1 MSMSLD
7 GVSFVPESVGVEFD
21 TTDRTALGKD
31 AFLTLLVAQMQ
42 HQDPLEP
49 QSNEEFIA
57 QLSQFSQV
65 EQLMEI
71 NSGFESV
78 FMALNSMNNS
88 SMTQLLGKEVA
99 AFGNSFYYEGK
110 GDVEIHYA
118 SSAPSSATKLI
129 VKDQDGSIVW
139 AGAVDPLEEG
149 EGSFVWNAKDLDG
162 NPLEEGTY
170 TYSLEA
176 SSTDGADVHVDELIY
191 GVVDGMSFLEG
202 IPKPSI
208 SGIEFDLSMVLR
220 VGMAEE
226 E

>member
-1 MSMSLD
+1 MPMSLD
-7 GVSFVPESVGVEFD
+7 GVNFVPESVGVEME
-21 TTDRTALGKD
+21 TTDRTTLGKD

-42 HQDPLEP
+42 NQDPLEP

-65 EQLMEI
+65 EQLMEM

-99 AFGNSFYYEGK
+99 AFGNSFHYDGSGE
-110 GDVEIHYA
+110 VEIHYA

-139 AGAVDPLEEG
+139 TGAVDPLEEG
-149 EGSFVWNAKDLDG
+149 EGSFTWEARDIDG
-162 NPLEEGTY
+162 NPLEEGIY
-170 TYSLEA
+170 TFSLEG
-176 SSTDGADVHVDELIY
+176 SSTDGAEVHVDELIY
-191 GVVDGMSFLEG
+191 GTVDGMSFLEG

-220 VGMAEE
+220 VGMSDEE
-226 E
+226 

>member
-1 MSMSLD
+1 MIGGLENVSMYDPTANLNKAPEASDELGQD
-7 GVSFVPESVGVEFD
+7 SF
-21 TTDRTALGKD
+21 LK
-31 AFLTLLVAQMQ
+31 LLVAQMQ
-42 HQDPLEP
+42 HQDPLNP
-49 QSNEEFIA
+49 QGNEEFIA